1 MAPKSEIR
9 VRAQFQGFA
18 MSRGKWS
25 QPGVPHKGWYLVEF
39 EDLGSPDE
47 TCQMCESM
55 SIRYVHHMEHRDYPE
70 VLGVGRVCASNMEE
84 DYTAARKREKRAAN
98 RAKRRA
104 KWMSTEWNESMKG
117 NHYINRQGFN
127 IVLFSRF
134 DGWAYRITDRETEE
148 SWPAFRFGTEEDAKA
163 AAFERFMM
171 LLDS

>member
-1 MAPKSEIR
+1 
-9 VRAQFQGFA
+9 
-18 MSRGKWS
+18 
-25 QPGVPHKGWYLVEF
+25 
-39 EDLGSPDE
+39 
-47 TCQMCESM
+47 
-55 SIRYVHHMEHRDYPE
+55 
-70 VLGVGRVCASNMEE
+70 
-84 DYTAARKREKRAAN
+84 
-98 RAKRRA
+98 
-104 KWMSTEWNESMKG
+104 MSTEWNESMKG